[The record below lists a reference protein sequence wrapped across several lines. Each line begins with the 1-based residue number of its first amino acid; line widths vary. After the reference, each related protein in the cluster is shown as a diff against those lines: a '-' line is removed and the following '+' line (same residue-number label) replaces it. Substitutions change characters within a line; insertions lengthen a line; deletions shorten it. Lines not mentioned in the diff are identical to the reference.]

1 MKFKDWFA
9 MMQAKDPKFSRA
21 EVARRLGCSATHVR
35 QLILE
40 SGRPPSLVLMKR
52 IKVLSGGKCDLKDWD
67 SYPVEYMPATDP
79 EVA

>member
-40 SGRPPSLVLMKR
+40 SGRPPSWVLMKR
-52 IKVLSGGKCDLKDWD
+52 IKVLSGGKVGLKDWD
-67 SYPVEYMPATDP
+67 SYPVDYMPATDP
-79 EVA
+79 EAA